1 MHEWSL
7 VETLLRRAEEKASEH
22 GATAVRRLAISIGE
36 LAGVEPDLFDSAWL
50 EFRAGTLCANAALEI
65 RRVAAE
71 WECPSCGEIVAG
83 GGDLR
88 CAACEKPL
96 RLRAGGEILLERME
110 LEVP

>member
-1 MHEWSL
+1 MHEWGL

-22 GATAVRRLAISIGE
+22 GATAVRRLTVSIGA
-36 LAGVEPDLFDSAWL
+36 LAGVEPDLFEAAWL

-65 RRVAAE
+65 RSVVAE
-71 WECPSCGEIVAG
+71 WECPDCEAIVATG
-83 GGDLR
+83 GALR
-88 CAACEKPL
+88 CAACRKPL